1 MEVIIVLIIIFVA
14 FKKMGINFTDITSTL
29 SLLNKALK
37 TQQFSNIKTISNSN
51 NLSLITA
58 DSHGENYLFALKPNY
73 IPYSSTELDSI
84 YERANKFHIHN
95 VVIINKDAVL
105 PSSHLGKKI
114 VEYNF
119 EVWSLTKLISLA
131 RTTSTNSNS
140 TYTKSVLRTSDTSYD
155 KCKIDNTP
163 VDPIQ
168 RGNKKT
174 HSLFSSPFRKPNRL

>member
-1 MEVIIVLIIIFVA
+1 MEVIIVLFIIFMVI
-14 FKKMGINFTDITSTL
+14 KKKGLNLSDMTSSL
-29 SLLNKALK
+29 SLLNKALQ

-73 IPYSSTELDSI
+73 MPYSSTELDSI
-84 YERANKFHIHN
+84 YDKANKIHIHN
-95 VVIINKDAVL
+95 VVLINKDAVL
-105 PSSHLGKKI
+105 PSSGLGKKI
-114 VEYNF
+114 VEYKF

-131 RTTSTNSNS
+131 RTTSTNTNS

-168 RGNKKT
+168 HGPSKS
-174 HSLFSSPFRKPNRL
+174 HSILSNPFRKPNRL

>member
-1 MEVIIVLIIIFVA
+1 MEVIIVLFIIFLA
-14 FKKMGINFTDITSTL
+14 FKKMGINFSDMTSTF

-51 NLSLITA
+51 NLILITA
-58 DSHGENYLFALKPNY
+58 DSHGENYLFALKPNSM
-73 IPYSSTELDSI
+73 PFSSTELNSI
-84 YERANKFHIHN
+84 YDRANKFHIHN
-95 VVIINKDAVL
+95 VAIINKDAVL
-105 PSSHLGKKI
+105 PSSQLGKKI

-131 RTTSTNSNS
+131 RTTSSPNS
-140 TYTKSVLRTSDTSYD
+140 THTKSVLRTSDTSYD
-155 KCKIDNTP
+155 KCKIDNNP

-168 RGNKKT
+168 RGPKKT

>member
-1 MEVIIVLIIIFVA
+1 MEVIIVLFIIFLA
-14 FKKMGINFTDITSTL
+14 FKKMGINFSDMTSTF

-51 NLSLITA
+51 NLTLITA

-73 IPYSSTELDSI
+73 MPYGSTEIDSI
-84 YERANKFHIHN
+84 YDRANKFHIHN
-95 VVIINKDAVL
+95 VVIINKDVVL
-105 PSSHLGKKI
+105 PSSQLGKKI

-131 RTTSTNSNS
+131 RTTSNSNS
-140 TYTKSVLRTSDTSYD
+140 THTKSVLRTSDTSYD

-168 RGNKKT
+168 RGSSKT

>member
-1 MEVIIVLIIIFVA
+1 MEVIIVLFIIFLA
-14 FKKMGINFTDITSTL
+14 FKKMGINLTDMTSTL

-37 TQQFSNIKTISNSN
+37 TQQFSSIKTISSSSN
-51 NLSLITA
+51 LTLITA
-58 DSHGENYLFALKPNY
+58 DSHGENYLFALKPNTM
-73 IPYSSTELDSI
+73 PYSSTELDSI
-84 YERANKFHIHN
+84 YDRANKFHIHN
-95 VVIINKDAVL
+95 VVIINKDTVL
-105 PSSHLGKKI
+105 PSSQLGKKI

-131 RTTSTNSNS
+131 RATSNNANS

-168 RGNKKT
+168 RGASKT